1 MSFIESEKVKS
12 HVGIKIYYP
21 NGLNTNGTAVVV
33 GYVARRSNRRGTC
46 PVRPGHC
53 PGARR
58 AWRVFLQSRYTADRT
73 IERSRYKLVKWLK
86 SGHGSRKSVNGHMR
100 SIALHVVREPE
111 NSPDILEL
119 NYVQMRESGCI
130 NHYKSVMVAA
140 SKSKNRD
147 K

>member
-46 PVRPGHC
+46 PVRPGNC

-58 AWRVFLQSRYTADRT
+58 AWRVFLQSRYKADRT
-73 IERSRYKLVKWLK
+73 IERSRYKFYKWLK
-86 SGHGSRKSVNGHMR
+86 SSHVSRMLINGHMC
-100 SIALHVVREPE
+100 SIAVQVVREPE
-111 NSPDILEL
+111 IGHDTEFNLRADARVRVHKPLRICHVS
-119 NYVQMRESGCI
+119 RHKG
-130 NHYKSVMVAA
+130 
-140 SKSKNRD
+140 KNRD